1 MHGILCVGIFQLP
14 SRWSVARSEKGSSAA
29 LRKLGRNL
37 ARLRTAAGL
46 TQEHLAEKA
55 GISTRYVQDL
65 EAGLYAPT
73 IFVADALRKALSCEW
88 SDLLKGC

>member
-1 MHGILCVGIFQLP
+1 MP
-14 SRWSVARSEKGSSAA
+14 SPFGVASTKGAS
-29 LRKLGRNL
+29 REQRILGRNL
-37 ARLRTAAGL
+37 ARLRTAIAL
-46 TQEHLAEKA
+46 TQEQLSEKA

-73 IFVADALRKALSCEW
+73 IFVADALRKALKCEW